1 VIREASG
8 RHGLRVQVGMRQLGV
23 IPVGRTHLSIGRSPR
38 AQLTI
43 DDPFASRLHAEVWHD
58 GEAGWVSDLGS
69 SNGTFLN
76 GSRIGGAVQIFPGDR
91 IRIGETLLTLETTEA
106 VTQTAP
112 QPQPLVDSRTS
123 RDLAA
128 LLASVQQATGSPA
141 AAAAP
146 PPRDLF
152 GLISK
157 VGVALLSP
165 SGIDEVLPAIL
176 ELVFDGIA
184 AERAFLLLR
193 DEATG
198 EPRIEAASYRNGARR
213 PGTSGMPSG
222 KPAEMTVSREVQR
235 QVFDERR
242 SVLSTDAQID
252 ERFKN
257 RESVILSGVRSIM
270 AVPLRVGERVIGMV
284 YADSP
289 LEVRPFSR
297 DDLQVLTTIAGVAAI
312 KVENAMLLEQRIENE
327 RLHEELQKAREIQL
341 RLLPSHP
348 LQPPG
353 YELSGV
359 SFPSLAVGGDYFDF
373 IAAEPGAPEQG
384 VLLAVGDV
392 SGKGLDAALAMSSLH
407 ACLRSQAQ
415 AAGGRADSLP
425 EVMRRVNRYLCESLP
440 YNKFA
445 TLFCGALDPNGHTL
459 AYVNAGHNP
468 PLLLRRGGEVEEL
481 AATGMPTGLD
491 RNAGYEL
498 ATRALEPG
506 DVLIAYSDGVTDA
519 SSEGLGGEPLGSEG
533 LAEMVRPLR
542 HLPAKDLLDRLDDS
556 LVELLAGHEPD
567 DDMTL
572 VVAKRTE
579 A

>member
-1 VIREASG
+1 MIREASS
-8 RHGLRVQVGMRQLGV
+8 RFGLRVQVGMRQLGV
-23 IPVGRTHLSIGRSPR
+23 IPVGRTHLSVGRSPR

-58 GEAGWVSDLGS
+58 GEAGWLSDLGS
-69 SNGTFLN
+69 SNGTYLN
-76 GSRIGGAVQIFPGDR
+76 GSRITGAVQIFPGDR
-91 IRIGETLLTLETTEA
+91 VRIGETLLTLESSEA
-106 VTQTAP
+106 MTQTAP
-112 QPQPLVDSRTS
+112 QPLPPDSRTS

-128 LLASVQQATGSPA
+128 LLASVQQATGSAATPA
-141 AAAAP
+141 A

-157 VGVALLSP
+157 VGVALLS
-165 SGIDEVLPAIL
+165 SSALDEVLPTIL
-176 ELVFDGIA
+176 ELVFDGIS
-184 AERAFLLLR
+184 AERALLLLR
-193 DEATG
+193 DEDGG
-198 EPRIEAASYRNGARR
+198 EPQVKAASYRSGARR
-213 PGTSGMPSG
+213 VE
-222 KPAEMTVSREVQR
+222 PAEIKVSREVQR
-235 QVFDERR
+235 QVFEERR
-242 SVLSTDAQID
+242 SVLATDAQID

-373 IAAEPGAPEQG
+373 IAADPEAPERG

-415 AAGGRADSLP
+415 AMGTRAETLP
-425 EVMRRVNRYLCESLP
+425 ELMGRVNRYLCDSLP

-445 TLFCGALDPNGHTL
+445 TLFCAALDTGGHTL

-468 PLLLRRGGEVEEL
+468 PLLLRGDGKVEEL
-481 AATGMPTGLD
+481 AATGMPAGLD
-491 RNAGYEL
+491 RAASYEL
-498 ATRALEPG
+498 STRELLPG
-506 DVLIAYSDGVTDA
+506 DVLVAYSDGVTDA
-519 SSEGLGGEPLGSEG
+519 SPQGLGGEPLGSEG
-533 LAEMVRPLR
+533 LADMVRPLR
-542 HLPAKDLLDRLDDS
+542 HLPARELLDRLDDA
-556 LVELLAGHEPD
+556 LVELMAGHEPD

-572 VVAKRTE
+572 VVAKRTG
-579 A
+579 

>member
-1 VIREASG
+1 VIREASS
-8 RHGLRVQVGMRQLGV
+8 RFGLRVQVGIRQLGV
-23 IPVGRTHLSIGRSPR
+23 IPVGRTHLSVGRSPR

-91 IRIGETLLTLETTEA
+91 IRIGETLLTFETTEA

-128 LLASVQQATGSPA
+128 LIASVQQATGSPA

-165 SGIDEVLPAIL
+165 SAVDEVLPAIL
-176 ELVFDGIA
+176 ELVFDGIP

-193 DEATG
+193 DDETS

-213 PGTSGMPSG
+213 PGSADMRMPG
-222 KPAEMTVSREVQR
+222 EVKVSREVQR

-242 SVLSTDAQID
+242 AVLSTDAQID

-373 IAAEPGAPEQG
+373 IAAEAAAPEQG
-384 VLLAVGDV
+384 MLLAVGDV

-415 AAGGRADSLP
+415 AAGTRADTLP
-425 EVMRRVNRYLCESLP
+425 EIMRRVNRYLCESLP

-445 TLFCGALDPNGHTL
+445 TLFCGALDPVAHTL
-459 AYVNAGHNP
+459 SYVNAGHNP
-468 PLLLRRGGEVEEL
+468 PLLLRRGGDVEEL

-491 RNAGYEL
+491 RNASYDL
-498 ATRALEPG
+498 VTRTLEPG

-533 LAEMVRPLR
+533 LTEMVRPLR

-556 LVELLAGHEPD
+556 LVEFLAGHEPD

>member
-1 VIREASG
+1 MREATG
-8 RHGLRVQVGMRQLGV
+8 RFGLRVQVGTRQLGNV
-23 IPVGRTHLSIGRSPR
+23 PLSRTHLSIGRSPR

-58 GEAGWVSDLGS
+58 GEACWLSDLGS
-69 SNGTFLN
+69 SNGTYLN
-76 GSRIGGAVQIFPGDR
+76 GDRISGAVQIFPGDR
-91 IRIGETLLTLETTEA
+91 LRIGETLLTLDASEETTR
-106 VTQTAP
+106 TAT
-112 QPQPLVDSRTS
+112 QPQAVPEWRTS

-128 LLASVQQATGSPA
+128 LLASVQQATGTGA
-141 AAAAP
+141 APAP

-157 VGVALLSP
+157 AGVALLSR
-165 SGIDEVLPAIL
+165 SALDEVLPAIL
-176 ELVFDGIA
+176 ELVFDGVP

-193 DEATG
+193 SDG
-198 EPRIEAASYRNGARR
+198 DDEPRLQAARYRDATRE
-213 PGTSGMPSG
+213 PQSSEV
-222 KPAEMTVSREVQR
+222 KVSREVQR
-235 QVFDERR
+235 QVLDERR

-257 RESVILSGVRSIM
+257 RDSVILSGVRSIM
-270 AVPLRVGERVIGMV
+270 AVPLLVGDRVLGML

-353 YELSGV
+353 YELWGV

-373 IAAEPGAPEQG
+373 VAAEGG

-392 SGKGLDAALAMSSLH
+392 AGKGLDAALAMSSLH
-407 ACLRSQAQ
+407 ACVRSQAQ
-415 AAGGRADSLP
+415 ATGGVAKALP
-425 EVMRRVNRYLCESLP
+425 ELLTRVNRYLCDALP

-445 TLFCGALDPNGHTL
+445 TLFCAALDPASHTL
-459 AYVNAGHNP
+459 GFVNAGHNP
-468 PLLLRRGGEVEEL
+468 PLLVRRSGEVEEL
-481 AATGMPTGLD
+481 EATGMPAGLD
-491 RNAGYEL
+491 RDAPYEL
-498 ATRALEPG
+498 ASRSLAPG
-506 DVLIAYSDGVTDA
+506 DVLVAYSDGVTDA
-519 SSEGLGGEPLGSEG
+519 SPEGLGGTPLGTDG
-533 LAEMVRPLR
+533 LAAMVRPLR
-542 HLPAKDLLDRLDDS
+542 HLPARELLDRLDDA
-556 LVELLAGHEPD
+556 LVELMAGHEPD

-572 VVAKRTE
+572 VVAKRSG

>member
-1 VIREASG
+1 MRELSG
-8 RHGLRVQVGMRQLGV
+8 RFGLRVQVGSRQLGNM
-23 IPVGRTHLSIGRSPR
+23 PLSRSHLSVGRSPR

-58 GEAGWVSDLGS
+58 GESCWLSDLGS

-76 GSRIGGAVQIFPGDR
+76 GTRITGSVQIFPGDR
-91 IRIGETLLTLETTEA
+91 VRIGETELTLESGEEA
-106 VTQTAP
+106 TQPAP
-112 QPQPLVDSRTS
+112 LPPPPSESRTS

-128 LLASVQQATGSPA
+128 LLVSVQQATG

-146 PPRDLF
+146 TLPPRDLF

-165 SGIDEVLPAIL
+165 SGLDEVLPAIL

-184 AERAFLLLR
+184 AERAFLQLR
-193 DEATG
+193 DEVSG
-198 EPRIEAASYRNGARR
+198 EPQLEAASYRDGSRRR
-213 PGTSGMPSG
+213 PQA
-222 KPAEMTVSREVQR
+222 AEVKVSREVQR
-235 QVFDERR
+235 QVLEERR

-270 AVPLRVGERVIGMV
+270 AVPLQVGERVLGML

-289 LEVRPFSR
+289 LEVRPFNR

-373 IAAEPGAPEQG
+373 VATEGV

-407 ACLRSQAQ
+407 ACVRSQAQ
-415 AAGGRADSLP
+415 ATGAAGATLP
-425 EVMRRVNRYLCESLP
+425 ELMSRVNRYLCDSLP

-445 TLFCGALDPNGHTL
+445 TLFCAALDPLAHTL
-459 AYVNAGHNP
+459 TYVNAGHNP
-468 PLLLRRGGEVEEL
+468 PLLVRRGGAVDEL
-481 AATGMPTGLD
+481 AATGMPAGLD
-491 RNAGYEL
+491 KAAVYGLE
-498 ATRALEPG
+498 TRSLEAG
-506 DVLIAYSDGVTDA
+506 DVLLAYSDGVTDA
-519 SSEGLGGEPLGSEG
+519 SPEGLGGEPLGGDG
-533 LAEMVRPLR
+533 LAAMLRPLR
-542 HLPAKDLLDRLDDS
+542 HLPARELLDRLDDA
-556 LVELLAGHEPD
+556 LVELMAGHEPA

-572 VVAKRTE
+572 VVAKRSE
-579 A
+579 E

>member
-1 VIREASG
+1 MIREASSKF
-8 RHGLRVQVGMRQLGV
+8 GLRVQVGMRQLGV

-58 GEAGWVSDLGS
+58 GEAGWLSDLGS
-69 SNGTFLN
+69 SNGTYLN
-76 GSRIGGAVQIFPGDR
+76 GSRITGAVQLFSGDR
-91 IRIGETLLTLETTEA
+91 VRIGETLLTLEATEA

-112 QPQPLVDSRTS
+112 QPLLPPDSRTS

-128 LLASVQQATGSPA
+128 LLASVQQATGSAATPA
-141 AAAAP
+141 A

-165 SGIDEVLPAIL
+165 SALDEVLPTIL
-176 ELVFDGIA
+176 ELVFDGIS
-184 AERAFLLLR
+184 AERALLLLR
-193 DEATG
+193 DEDGG
-198 EPRIEAASYRNGARR
+198 EPQVKAASYRSGARR
-213 PGTSGMPSG
+213 VD
-222 KPAEMTVSREVQR
+222 PAAINEVKVSREVQR
-235 QVFDERR
+235 QVFEERR

-373 IAAEPGAPEQG
+373 IAADGEAPERG
-384 VLLAVGDV
+384 MLLAVGDV

-415 AAGGRADSLP
+415 AMGAGGETLP
-425 EVMRRVNRYLCESLP
+425 ELMRRVNRYLCDSLP

-445 TLFCGALDPNGHTL
+445 TLFCAALDP
-459 AYVNAGHNP
+459 AGHNP
-468 PLLLRRGGEVEEL
+468 PLLLRRDGEVEEL
-481 AATGMPTGLD
+481 AATGMPAGLD
-491 RNAGYEL
+491 RAASYEL
-498 ATRALEPG
+498 ATRELGPG
-506 DVLIAYSDGVTDA
+506 DVLVAYSDGVTDA
-519 SSEGLGGEPLGSEG
+519 SPQGLGGEPLGSEG
-533 LAEMVRPLR
+533 LADMVRPLR
-542 HLPAKDLLDRLDDS
+542 HLPARELLDRLDDA
-556 LVELLAGHEPD
+556 LVELMAGHEPD

-572 VVAKRTE
+572 VVAKRTG
-579 A
+579 

>member
-1 VIREASG
+1 MSTLRDTSN
-8 RHGLRVQVGMRQLGV
+8 RFGLRVQVGMRQLGTV
-23 IPVGRTHLSIGRSPR
+23 PVGRTHLSIGRSPR

-58 GEAGWVSDLGS
+58 GEASWLSDLGS
-69 SNGTFLN
+69 SNGTYLN
-76 GSRIGGAVQIFPGDR
+76 GNRITGAVQIFPGDKM
-91 IRIGETLLTLETTEA
+91 RIGETLLTLESSDEPTRPSLPA
-106 VTQTAP
+106 APTA
-112 QPQPLVDSRTS
+112 DSRTS

-128 LLASVQQATGSPA
+128 LLASVQLATGA
-141 AAAAP
+141 ASAPAP
-146 PPRDLF
+146 PQPRDLF

-165 SGIDEVLPAIL
+165 SALDEVLPAIL
-176 ELVFDGIA
+176 ELVFDGIS
-184 AERAFLLLR
+184 AERAFLLLLD
-193 DEATG
+193 DEPGA
-198 EPRIEAASYRNGARR
+198 EPRLQASSYRDGSHLP
-213 PGTSGMPSG
+213 PG
-222 KPAEMTVSREVQR
+222 AEMKISREVQR
-235 QVFDERR
+235 QVVEERR

-270 AVPLRVGERVIGMV
+270 AVPLQVGERVLGMV

-297 DDLQVLTTIAGVAAI
+297 EDLQVLTTIAGVAAI
-312 KVENAMLLEQRIENE
+312 KIENAMLLEQRIENE

-348 LQPPG
+348 YQPAG

-373 IAAEPGAPEQG
+373 VTADGG

-407 ACLRSQAQ
+407 ACVRSQVQ
-415 AAGGRADSLP
+415 AAGAQGAALP
-425 EVMRRVNRYLCESLP
+425 QLVGRVNRYLCDSLP
-440 YNKFA
+440 FNKFA
-445 TLFCGALDPNGHTL
+445 TLFCAALDPAAHTL
-459 AYVNAGHNP
+459 TYVNAGHNP
-468 PLLLRRGGEVEEL
+468 PLLVRRDGSVEEL
-481 AATGMPTGLD
+481 AATGLPAGLD
-491 RNAGYEL
+491 KEAIYESAAVSL
-498 ATRALEPG
+498 HPG

-519 SSEGLGGEPLGSEG
+519 SPEGLGGEPLGSDG
-533 LAEMVRPLR
+533 LAAMVRPLR
-542 HLPAKDLLDRLDDS
+542 HLAARELLDRLDDA
-556 LVELLAGHEPD
+556 LVELMAGREPD

-572 VVAKRTE
+572 VVATRS
-579 A
+579 AS

>member
-1 VIREASG
+1 MIREATSS
-8 RHGLRVQVGMRQLGV
+8 RFGLRVQVGTRQLGV
-23 IPVGRTHLSIGRSPR
+23 VPVGRTHLSVGRSPR

-43 DDPFASRLHAEVWHD
+43 DDPFASRLHAEVWYD
-58 GEAGWVSDLGS
+58 GECGWLSDLGS
-69 SNGTFLN
+69 SNGTYLN
-76 GSRIGGAVQIFPGDR
+76 GSRISGAVQIFPGDR
-91 IRIGETLLTLETTEA
+91 VRIGETLLTLEAAET

-112 QPQPLVDSRTS
+112 QTVQPPDSRTS

-128 LLASVQQATGSPA
+128 LLASVQQATGA
-141 AAAAP
+141 AATPVAP

-165 SGIDEVLPAIL
+165 SAVDEVLPAIL
-176 ELVFDGIA
+176 ELVFDGIP

-193 DEATG
+193 ADGDG
-198 EPRIEAASYRNGARR
+198 ELQIKASSYREGSRR
-213 PGTSGMPSG
+213 SSSGEAF
-222 KPAEMTVSREVQR
+222 KVSREVQR

-242 SVLSTDAQID
+242 SVLSTDAQLD

-257 RESVILSGVRSIM
+257 RESVILSGVRSIL
-270 AVPLRVGERVIGMV
+270 AVPLRVGDRVIGMV

-348 LQPPG
+348 LQPRG
-353 YELSGV
+353 YELWGV
-359 SFPSLAVGGDYFDF
+359 SFPSQAVGGDYFDF
-373 IAAEPGAPEQG
+373 VAEDVKAPEQG

-392 SGKGLDAALAMSSLH
+392 AGKGLDAALAMSSLH
-407 ACLRSQAQ
+407 ACVRSQAQ
-415 AAGGRADSLP
+415 ATGGRAAALAELVS
-425 EVMRRVNRYLCESLP
+425 RVNRYLCDSLP

-445 TLFCGALDPNGHTL
+445 TLFCAALDPATHTL
-459 AYVNAGHNP
+459 SYVNAGHNP
-468 PLLLRRGGEVEEL
+468 PLLVRNNGDVDEL
-481 AATGMPTGLD
+481 AATGMPAGLARD
-491 RNAGYEL
+491 ADYAL
-498 ATRALEPG
+498 AMRTIEPG
-506 DVLIAYSDGVTDA
+506 DLLLAYSDGVTDA
-519 SSEGLGGEPLGSEG
+519 SPDGLGGEPLGSDG
-533 LAEMVRPLR
+533 LAGMVRPLR
-542 HLPAKDLLDRLDDS
+542 HLHAREVIDRLDDT
-556 LVELLAGHEPD
+556 LVELMAGREPD

-572 VVAKRTE
+572 VVAKRSD
-579 A
+579 

>member
-1 VIREASG
+1 VIRETTSG
-8 RHGLRVQVGMRQLGV
+8 RMGLRVQVGTRQLGV
-23 IPVGRTHLSIGRSPR
+23 VPVGRTHLSIGRSPR

-43 DDPFASRLHAEVWHD
+43 DDPFASRLHAEVWYD
-58 GEAGWVSDLGS
+58 GESGWLSDLGS

-76 GSRIGGAVQIFPGDR
+76 GSRISGAVQIFPGDR
-91 IRIGETLLTLETTEA
+91 VRIGETLLTLEASEA

-112 QPQPLVDSRTS
+112 QPVQQPDSRTS

-128 LLASVQQATGSPA
+128 LIASVQQATGA
-141 AAAAP
+141 AATPAPP

-165 SGIDEVLPAIL
+165 SALDEVLPAIL
-176 ELVFDGIA
+176 ELVFDGIP
-184 AERAFLLLR
+184 AERCFLLLR
-193 DEATG
+193 DDSSG
-198 EPRIEAASYRNGARR
+198 ELEVNAASYRDGSRR
-213 PGTSGMPSG
+213 ASDGEV
-222 KPAEMTVSREVQR
+222 KVSREVQR
-235 QVFDERR
+235 QVFEERR
-242 SVLSTDAQID
+242 SVLSTDAQLD

-257 RESVILSGVRSIM
+257 RESVILSGVRSIL
-270 AVPLRVGERVIGMV
+270 AVPLRVGERVIGML

-353 YELSGV
+353 YELWGV

-373 IAAEPGAPEQG
+373 VHADSKAPEQG
-384 VLLAVGDV
+384 LLLAVGDV
-392 SGKGLDAALAMSSLH
+392 AGKGLDAALAMSSLH
-407 ACLRSQAQ
+407 ACVRSQAQ
-415 AAGGRADSLP
+415 AAGARAAVLP
-425 EVMRRVNRYLCESLP
+425 ELVARVNRYLCDSLP

-445 TLFCGALDPNGHTL
+445 TLFCAALDPATHTL
-459 AYVNAGHNP
+459 SFVNAGHNP
-468 PLLLRRGGEVEEL
+468 PLLVRQSGEVEEL
-481 AATGMPTGLD
+481 AATGMPAGLD
-491 RNAGYEL
+491 READYAL
-498 ATRALEPG
+498 ATRPLERG
-506 DVLIAYSDGVTDA
+506 DLLLAYSDGVTDA
-519 SSEGLGGEPLGSEG
+519 SPQGLGGEPLGSDG
-533 LAEMVRPLR
+533 LAAMVRPLR
-542 HLPAKDLLDRLDDS
+542 HLHARELLDRLDDA
-556 LVELLAGHEPD
+556 LVELMAGHDPD

-572 VVAKRTE
+572 VVAKRSE
-579 A
+579 G

>member
-1 VIREASG
+1 VIREASSKF
-8 RHGLRVQVGMRQLGV
+8 GLRVQVGMRQLGV

-58 GEAGWVSDLGS
+58 GEAGWLSDLGS
-69 SNGTFLN
+69 SNGTYLN
-76 GSRIGGAVQIFPGDR
+76 GSRITGAVQIFSGDR
-91 IRIGETLLTLETTEA
+91 VRIGETLLTLESSEA

-112 QPQPLVDSRTS
+112 QQLPAADSRTS

-128 LLASVQQATGSPA
+128 LLASVQQATGSA
-141 AAAAP
+141 ATPAAP

-157 VGVALLSP
+157 VGVALLS
-165 SGIDEVLPAIL
+165 SSALDEVLPAIL
-176 ELVFDGIA
+176 ELVFDGIS
-184 AERAFLLLR
+184 AERALLLLR
-193 DEATG
+193 DEDGG
-198 EPRIEAASYRNGARR
+198 EPQVKAASYRSGARR
-213 PGTSGMPSG
+213 VE
-222 KPAEMTVSREVQR
+222 PAEIKVSREVQR
-235 QVFDERR
+235 QVFEERR

-359 SFPSLAVGGDYFDF
+359 SFPSLTVGGDYFDF
-373 IAAEPGAPEQG
+373 IAADPAAPERG

-407 ACLRSQAQ
+407 ACVRSQVQ
-415 AAGGRADSLP
+415 ATGARAETLP
-425 EVMRRVNRYLCESLP
+425 ELVARVNRYLCDSLP

-445 TLFCGALDPNGHTL
+445 PLFCGALDPGGHTL

-468 PLLLRRGGEVEEL
+468 PLLLRRDGEVEEL
-481 AATGMPTGLD
+481 AATGMPAGLD
-491 RNAGYEL
+491 RAAGYDL
-498 ATRALEPG
+498 VTRDLRPG
-506 DVLIAYSDGVTDA
+506 DVLVAYSDGVTDA
-519 SSEGLGGEPLGSEG
+519 SPQGLGGEPLGSEG
-533 LAEMVRPLR
+533 LAAMVGPLR
-542 HLPAKDLLDRLDDS
+542 HLPARELLDRLDDA
-556 LVELLAGHEPD
+556 LVELMAGHEPD

-572 VVAKRTE
+572 VVAKRTG
-579 A
+579 

>member
-1 VIREASG
+1 MSTLREASG
-8 RHGLRVQVGMRQLGV
+8 RFGLRVQVGMRQLGTV
-23 IPVGRTHLSIGRSPR
+23 PVGRTHLSIGRSPR

-58 GEAGWVSDLGS
+58 GEASWLSDLGS
-69 SNGTFLN
+69 SNGTYLN
-76 GSRIGGAVQIFPGDR
+76 GNRITGAVQIFPGDKM
-91 IRIGETLLTLETTEA
+91 RIGETLLTLESSDEPTRPSLPA
-106 VTQTAP
+106 AP
-112 QPQPLVDSRTS
+112 APDSRTS

-128 LLASVQQATGSPA
+128 LLASVQHATGGASPTPP
-141 AAAAP
+141 P

-165 SGIDEVLPAIL
+165 SALDEVLPAIL
-176 ELVFDGIA
+176 QLVFDGIS

-193 DEATG
+193 GDDLGA
-198 EPRIEAASYRNGARR
+198 EPRLEASSYRDGRT
-213 PGTSGMPSG
+213 PPLT
-222 KPAEMTVSREVQR
+222 EMNISREVQR
-235 QVFDERR
+235 QVMEERR

-270 AVPLRVGERVIGMV
+270 AVPLQVGERVLGMV

-297 DDLQVLTTIAGVAAI
+297 EDLQVLTTIAGVAAI
-312 KVENAMLLEQRIENE
+312 KIENAMLLEQRIENE

-348 LQPPG
+348 HQPAG

-373 IAAEPGAPEQG
+373 VTADGG

-407 ACLRSQAQ
+407 ACVRSQVQ
-415 AAGGRADSLP
+415 AAGAHGTALP
-425 EVMRRVNRYLCESLP
+425 QLVGRVNRYLCDSLP
-440 YNKFA
+440 FNKFA
-445 TLFCGALDPNGHTL
+445 TLFCAALDPVAHTL
-459 AYVNAGHNP
+459 TYVNAGHNP
-468 PLLLRRGGEVEEL
+468 PLLVRRDGSVEEL
-481 AATGMPTGLD
+481 AATGLPAGLD
-491 RNAGYEL
+491 KEAAYESAAVSL
-498 ATRALEPG
+498 HPG
-506 DVLIAYSDGVTDA
+506 DVLIAYSDGVTE
-519 SSEGLGGEPLGSEG
+519 SSPEGLGGEPLGSDG
-533 LAEMVRPLR
+533 LAAMVRPLR
-542 HLPAKDLLDRLDDS
+542 HLAARELLDRLDDA
-556 LVELLAGHEPD
+556 LVELMAGREPD

-572 VVAKRTE
+572 VVATRN
-579 A
+579 AS

>member
-1 VIREASG
+1 MIREASG

>member
-1 VIREASG
+1 
-8 RHGLRVQVGMRQLGV
+8 M
-23 IPVGRTHLSIGRSPR
+23 
-38 AQLTI
+38 
-43 DDPFASRLHAEVWHD
+43 
-58 GEAGWVSDLGS
+58 
-69 SNGTFLN
+69 
-76 GSRIGGAVQIFPGDR
+76 
-91 IRIGETLLTLETTEA
+91 
-106 VTQTAP
+106 
-112 QPQPLVDSRTS
+112 
-123 RDLAA
+123 LA
-128 LLASVQQATGSPA
+128 
-141 AAAAP
+141 
-146 PPRDLF
+146 
-152 GLISK
+152 
-157 VGVALLSP
+157 
-165 SGIDEVLPAIL
+165 
-176 ELVFDGIA
+176 
-184 AERAFLLLR
+184 
-193 DEATG
+193 
-198 EPRIEAASYRNGARR
+198 
-213 PGTSGMPSG
+213 
-222 KPAEMTVSREVQR
+222 
-235 QVFDERR
+235 
-242 SVLSTDAQID
+242 TDAQID

-373 IAAEPGAPEQG
+373 IAADLEAPERG

-415 AAGGRADSLP
+415 AMGTRAATLP
-425 EVMRRVNRYLCESLP
+425 ELMGRVNRYLCDSLP

-445 TLFCGALDPNGHTL
+445 TLFCAALDTGGHTL

-468 PLLLRRGGEVEEL
+468 PLLLRGDGEVEEL
-481 AATGMPTGLD
+481 AATGMPAGLD
-491 RNAGYEL
+491 RAASYEL
-498 ATRALEPG
+498 STRELVPG
-506 DVLIAYSDGVTDA
+506 DVLVAYSDGVTDA
-519 SSEGLGGEPLGSEG
+519 SPQGLGGEPLGSEG
-533 LAEMVRPLR
+533 LADMVRPLR
-542 HLPAKDLLDRLDDS
+542 HLPARELLDRLDDA
-556 LVELLAGHEPD
+556 LVELMAGHEPD

-572 VVAKRTE
+572 VVAKRTG
-579 A
+579 